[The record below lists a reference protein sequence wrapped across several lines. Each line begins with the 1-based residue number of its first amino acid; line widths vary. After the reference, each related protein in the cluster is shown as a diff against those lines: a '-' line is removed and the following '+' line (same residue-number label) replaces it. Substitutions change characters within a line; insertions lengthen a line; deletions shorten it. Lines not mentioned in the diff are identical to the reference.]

1 MSSVDEE
8 QAGVASGINN
18 AVSRVASLL
27 AIAVLGVVML
37 QVYSRELDR
46 RLNSL
51 DIPKA
56 TRDALYAQRIK
67 LGGVDIDEVI
77 SRP

>member
-1 MSSVDEE
+1 M
-8 QAGVASGINN
+8 ASGINN

-46 RLNSL
+46 RLSSL
-51 DIPKA
+51 DIPEA
-56 TRDALYAQRIK
+56 TRDALYEQRIRARRR
-67 LGGVDIDEVI
+67 GF
-77 SRP
+77 R